1 MHVKLIRECLTL
13 LGIDGLGDMKP
24 ICGTI
29 AVEKKGKQG
38 KEGKVGETRF
48 NLFAFFA
55 LFSKIV
61 Y

>member
-1 MHVKLIRECLTL
+1 ML
-13 LGIDGLGDMKP
+13 LGIDGLEDTRL

-29 AVEKKGKQG
+29 AAEKKDKQG